1 MDTHA
6 DRAQQPRSWL
16 RDERGSATL
25 SLAIVFP
32 VVLLLIFTAVQGG
45 LYYYARSV
53 ALAAAEEGLRDARAE
68 GGTSAAGAQRAQ
80 TFLADAGGASV
91 LENPAVT
98 TSRNAT
104 NTSVTVV
111 GNAPSVL
118 PGVSFPVSQTAS
130 GPIERVTLP

>member
-1 MDTHA
+1 VVTQA
-6 DRAQQPRSWL
+6 ERARLRSWL

-32 VVLLLIFTAVQGG
+32 VVLLLIFSAVQGG

-80 TFLADAGGASV
+80 AFLADAGGASI

-98 TSRNAT
+98 TSRSAT
-104 NTSVTVV
+104 NTSVTVA
-111 GNAPSVL
+111 GTAPSVL
-118 PGVSFPVSQTAS
+118 PGMSFTVSQTAS
-130 GPIERVTLP
+130 GPIERVTVP